1 MKEKLYRV
9 IADYTPGNIGILPF
23 MPSQKLNK
31 ERVQELH
38 VSKDEFVNVIK
49 KFPTGWW
56 FAQYKGLLSKLV
68 LLVLLSSTFSDQR
81 GWIPA
86 THLEEYTPL
95 ASSGYQSG
103 SNLGEDKSNSESE
116 NRPLSSMNS
125 FNDCLGEAS
134 FDILPG
140 DIMVT
145 THDYQAN
152 RDDEVSFPSACLVQ
166 VKNSLISGLIHQK
179 FKLIESSEQGWPLI
193 RYNGRIGRAPAI
205 FLSKFTGDF
214 YLKVLDFVTMKL
226 QLHNDKGTKGALES
240 MMKCLIPTTL

>member
-1 MKEKLYRV
+1 M
-9 IADYTPGNIGILPF
+9 
-23 MPSQKLNK
+23 
-31 ERVQELH
+31 
-38 VSKDEFVNVIK
+38 
-49 KFPTGWW
+49 
-56 FAQYKGLLSKLV
+56 
-68 LLVLLSSTFSDQR
+68 
-81 GWIPA
+81 
-86 THLEEYTPL
+86 EEYTPL
-95 ASSGYQSG
+95 ASSGYQTG
-103 SNLGEDKSNSESE
+103 SNLDEDKTNSDTSI
-116 NRPLSSMNS
+116 SS

-152 RDDEVSFPSACLVQ
+152 QDDEVSFPSACLVQ
-166 VKNSLISGLIHQK
+166 VINSLISELIYQN

-214 YLKVLDFVTMKL
+214 YLKILDFVTMKL